1 MMIQPAPSPTV
12 PSIAID
18 SFWLPKQG
26 STIAESIDSAW
37 NVVMWMSVV
46 FFLILMVPMFYFMKK
61 YKRRGPNDKT
71 ETLSHST
78 RIEVFWTLIPTVLC
92 AALFFIG
99 WTPFVNSWIAPAE
112 AYEIQV
118 TAQKWS
124 WTFRYP
130 DGTVSPGKL
139 VIPRG
144 KPIRLIMSSTDVL
157 HSFYIPE
164 YRIKRDVI
172 PGQYTMIWFEATE
185 ARSTVIECTEYCGAP
200 EKENLEKAGHSDM
213 LATVQVMEEPQFAA
227 WLETGGDDVKL
238 PPAEAGKLAYSTW
251 NCNTCHTLD
260 GAAGTG
266 PTFKGLF
273 GRTEEMSDGTK
284 IKVDENYLRE
294 SILQSQTKLVKGFG
308 PVMPVFQG
316 QLKDK
321 KVDDLIAFIKE
332 QK

>member
-1 MMIQPAPSPTV
+1 MIFQPQAAPSV
-12 PSIAID
+12 PHIEID

-26 STIAESIDSAW
+26 STLAADVDNAW
-37 NVVMWMSVV
+37 NIVMWTSVV
-46 FFLILMVPMFYFMKK
+46 FFLILMVPMFYFIKK

-71 ETLSHST
+71 ETLAHST
-78 RIEVFWTLIPTVLC
+78 KIEIAWSVIPLILC
-92 AALFFIG
+92 VGLFFIG
-99 WTPFVNSWIAPAE
+99 WTPFVNTWIAPSE

-118 TAQKWS
+118 TASKWN
-124 WTFRYP
+124 WTFTYP
-130 DGTVSPGKL
+130 DGTVSPSKL
-139 VIPRG
+139 VVPKG

-164 YRIKRDVI
+164 FRIKRDVI
-172 PGQYTMIWFEATE
+172 PGQYTMIWFEAVE
-185 ARSTVIECTEYCGAP
+185 AKSTVIECTEYCGAP
-200 EKENLEKAGHSDM
+200 EKEGEKAGHSDM
-213 LATVQVMEEPQFAA
+213 LATVTVMEEPQFAA
-227 WLETGGDDVKL
+227 WLETGGDDVKMA
-238 PPAEAGKLAYSTW
+238 PAEAGKLAYSAW

-260 GAAGTG
+260 GAPGTG

-294 SILQSQTKLVKGFG
+294 SILQSQAKLVKGFG

-321 KVDDLIAFIKE
+321 KVDALIAFIKE